1 MKWVSLFCFFL
12 MSLQSWAALEL
23 PRNMNASDRRK
34 ALEVLGLSSSAKIL
48 GNPYPLGGFSGV
60 EIGYT
65 TEVLSTGDISTFGDK
80 RAETQKETSYSLVT
94 LGKGLYH
101 NVDLFLQFT
110 PFRQGEDIS
119 NFGGQ
124 LRWGFYQADYLP
136 AHLSLMTY
144 ANSANFQNQISAV
157 STGADLIVG
166 FSVQDM
172 TLYTGIGA
180 AQTRGRF
187 TGGADGITAA
197 DTDPNT
203 GLPMAIKDT
212 KTEEVSASHYVAGI
226 NVKFAKLFFAM
237 QLDRYT
243 QATYSAKLGV
253 RF

>member
-1 MKWVSLFCFFL
+1 MKFVSFVLIFL
-12 MSLQSWAALEL
+12 LSVSAVASLQIPSGLS
-23 PRNMNASDRRK
+23 ASDRRK
-34 ALEVLGLSSSAKIL
+34 ALEILGLSSSAKIL

-65 TEVLSTGDISTFGDK
+65 TEVISTGDLSTLGGK
-80 RAETQKETSYSLVT
+80 SESQRETSYSLLS

-110 PFRQGEDIS
+110 PFQQGEDVS

-124 LRWGFYQADYLP
+124 IRWGFYQADYLP
-136 AHLSLMTY
+136 AHLSVVAYT
-144 ANSANFQNQISAV
+144 NSTNFQNKISAL

-172 TLYTGIGA
+172 TLYTGIGFA
-180 AQTRGRF
+180 RA
-187 TGGADGITAA
+187 TGTFMGGDDGITA
-197 DTDPNT
+197 PELNPST
-203 GLPMAIKDT
+203 GLMSRET
-212 KTEEVSASHYVAGI
+212 KSEEVSASHYVGGI

-237 QLDRYT
+237 QIDRYT
-243 QATYSAKLGV
+243 QATYSAKLGT

>member
-1 MKWVSLFCFFL
+1 MKWIPLLILVLSA
-12 MSLQSWAALEL
+12 LQASAALEL
-23 PRNMNASDRRK
+23 PQNMNASDRRK
-34 ALEVLGLSSSAKIL
+34 ALEILGLSSSAKIL

-65 TEVLSTGDISTFGDK
+65 TEVIATGDISTFGDK
-80 RAETQKETSYSLVT
+80 RAETQKETSYSLLT

-101 NVDLFLQFT
+101 NVDIFLQFT

-124 LRWGFYQADYLP
+124 LRWGFYQAEYLP
-136 AHLSLMTY
+136 AHLSLMAY
-144 ANSANFQNQISAV
+144 GNSSNFQNQISTV
-157 STGADLIVG
+157 SSGADLIVG

-180 AQTRGRF
+180 ARASGKF
-187 TGGADGITAA
+187 MGGADGLTAA
-197 DTDPNT
+197 DPDPAT
-203 GLPMAIKDT
+203 GLPSATKDT

-226 NVKFAKLFFAM
+226 NVKFAKIFFAM

-243 QATYSAKLGV
+243 QATYSAKLGI